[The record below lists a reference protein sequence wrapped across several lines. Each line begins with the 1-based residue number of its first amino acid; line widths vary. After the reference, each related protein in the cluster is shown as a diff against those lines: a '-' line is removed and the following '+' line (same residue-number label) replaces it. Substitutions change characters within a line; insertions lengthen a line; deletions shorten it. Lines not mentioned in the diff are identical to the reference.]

1 MPPTVILIRH
11 AQALHNVASD
21 WSIHDP
27 PLSELGERQCAELQ
41 ENLRQNKL
49 ANEVELIIVSA
60 MRRTL
65 QTASLGLDWLINEKK
80 VRIVPDA
87 GWQGKLTQV
96 FFGES
101 RQPPPPCLDMF
112 ILWLLFFARPITI
125 RCSHESENADKPC
138 DTGSPITTMA
148 KEFPYDFSSV
158 DPLYPDKTTHLRTN
172 PYAFTRKAI
181 LARGQACLKS
191 LYARPEK
198 VIAVVSHSGFLRTA
212 VCNRQFFNADYRI
225 FDFDLEKMKKS
236 KDVGEGIDGEG
247 LFYLKEWPETEEKGG
262 GMGRSEKG
270 IASIVDTDFPPETD
284 EDSAQNEKVKPE
296 VEEVTKEVPEKVAA

>member
-41 ENLRQNKL
+41 ENLKQNKL

-87 GWQGKLTQV
+87 GWQ
-96 FFGES
+96 
-101 RQPPPPCLDMF
+101 
-112 ILWLLFFARPITI
+112 
-125 RCSHESENADKPC
+125 ENADKPC

-212 VCNRQFFNADYRI
+212 VCNRRFFNADYRI

-270 IASIVDTDFPPETD
+270 IAYIVDTDFPPETD

-296 VEEVTKEVPEKVAA
+296 VEEVTTEVPEKVAA